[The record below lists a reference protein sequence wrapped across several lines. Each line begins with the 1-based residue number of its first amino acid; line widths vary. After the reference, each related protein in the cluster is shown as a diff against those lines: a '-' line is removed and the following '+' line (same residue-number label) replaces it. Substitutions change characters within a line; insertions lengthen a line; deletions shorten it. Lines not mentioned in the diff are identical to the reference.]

1 MRPRQRPRQAVL
13 HQIIR
18 IDAIAQQ
25 RTGVPSKRRDMLS
38 QGRLHHPFG
47 QMLLA
52 CRRASNTPHERRTL
66 AGIPCYPYEQAS
78 SATRNQCVRTGAISQ
93 CEENRA
99 RNFCLPRSVI
109 GVTVTHQASWL
120 RRPEHVQP
128 HGDDLMEKRWL
139 IAAAFLSAASLVA
152 CDNSGSKSSGSTA
165 TPRSPSSSGSS
176 SATSPSGGA
185 GSTTS
190 PSSGSSSSGTSGSSS
205 GAGSSPSGNSPPS
218 STTTPGSSSSGG
230 GSSTGSGSSK

>member
-1 MRPRQRPRQAVL
+1 MRARQRPRQAVL

-38 QGRLHHPFG
+38 QGRLHHLG

-66 AGIPCYPYEQAS
+66 AGMPCYPYEQAS

-152 CDNSGSKSSGSTA
+152 CDNSGSKSSGSPA

-190 PSSGSSSSGTSGSSS
+190 PSGGSRSSGTSGSSS

-218 STTTPGSSSSGG
+218 STTTPGSSSSGR